1 MPDQYATTTTS
12 ATRTITVAAGI
23 YAPGHL
29 GELTRYLPFDLID
42 AALEHT
48 RTQQQRLRRLP
59 SRVGVYFVLALTL
72 FPHLGYARVWDTLVA
87 GLHGLPVPRPS
98 QSALS
103 HLRRRLGAGPF
114 KTLFETLAVP
124 LAQPAIPGTRYRH
137 WRTVA
142 FDACHSIKAPDSER
156 NLTWLRKIHYQQGVE
171 GYPRLQITTLCETGT
186 RSLLGATLTRAPS
199 GEPDQARTLLDRLT
213 PQMLVLADQAY
224 QGNTFLGELATTGAQ
239 LLIRLHPRRR
249 PRVETLLPDGSYLT
263 HLDGLKLRVIEARI
277 TATTQDGQQARGVYR
292 LATTLLDHRTDPA
305 PQLLALYHERW
316 EIESAFYSLRH
327 TLLNRRVLRS
337 QDPAGLEQ
345 EVWALLALYQ
355 ALRMAMVEA
364 VESRPGTHADRAGFT
379 TALNT
384 ARCQVIT
391 AQQVLPDDDDPGRG
405 GSIVQAVLDNL
416 LPARRARIS
425 SRKVKCPQLR
435 YGYADPERPLATHQV
450 QKVELEILAPAPGA
464 VVGPKQS
471 AAQPLAPGIRPG
483 GSKERTMR
491 LLGSGPDRGWSP
503 IEVARAL
510 GYPHYRS
517 LATQMGVWVQEGF
530 LQRIARGRY
539 TLAPRWASS
548 GLTAQPVP

>member
-1 MPDQYATTTTS
+1 MPDQYATTSHTH
-12 ATRTITVAAGI
+12 TRTITVAAGI

-42 AALEHT
+42 AVLEHT
-48 RTQQQRLRRLP
+48 RTQQQRLRALP
-59 SRVGVYFVLALTL
+59 SRVGVYFVLALNL

-87 GLHGLPVPRPS
+87 GLQSLPLPRPS
-98 QSALS
+98 QAALV
-103 HLRRRLGAGPF
+103 HLRRRLGPTPF
-114 KTLFETLAVP
+114 KTLFQTLAAP
-124 LAQPAIPGTRYRH
+124 LAQPTTPGTRYRH

-142 FDACHSIKAPDSER
+142 FDACHSIKAPDSAR
-156 NLTWLRKIHYQQGVE
+156 NLTWLRKICYQQGTE
-171 GYPRLQITTLCETGT
+171 GYPRLQITALCETGT

-224 QGNTFLGELATTGAQ
+224 QGNTFLGEVADTGAQ
-239 LLIRLHPRRR
+239 LLIRLREHRR

-263 HLDGLKLRVIEARI
+263 HLDGLKLRIVQARI
-277 TATTQDGQQARGVYR
+277 TATTQDGTQVRGVYR

-305 PQLLALYHERW
+305 RQLLALYHERW
-316 EIESAFYSLRH
+316 EVESAFYSLRH
-327 TLLNRRVLRS
+327 TLLHRRVLRS

-345 EVWALLALYQ
+345 EVWALLVLYQ
-355 ALRMAMVEA
+355 ALRMPMVEA
-364 VESRPGTHADRAGFT
+364 VESRPGTHADRAAFT

-391 AQQVLPDDDDPGRG
+391 AQQVLPDQDAPGRG
-405 GSIVQAVLDNL
+405 GGIVQAVRENL

-425 SRKVKCPQLR
+425 ARKLKCSHRR
-435 YGYADPERPLATHQV
+435 YREADPERPLTTDRV
-450 QKVELEILAPAPGA
+450 QDLELEILAPAPEA
-464 VVGPKQS
+464 VAGPQQP
-471 AAQPLAPGIRPG
+471 AAKMVPGIRPG

-491 LLGSGPDRGWSP
+491 LLGSDLSRGWSP

-510 GYPHYRS
+510 DYPHYRS

-530 LQRIARGRY
+530 LQRTAHGRY
-539 TLAPRWASS
+539 TLALRWA
-548 GLTAQPVP
+548 GVELTAQRVP